1 MKAPEN
7 KLGDI
12 NNDGLI
18 DSVDASGILAEY
30 ARLSSNDA
38 KGKFTDAQGKA
49 ADVDKNGLI
58 DSVDASKVLAYYAY
72 VSNTDNAKTIEEYLK
87 TVKK

>member
-1 MKAPEN
+1 M
-7 KLGDI
+7 
-12 NNDGLI
+12 
-18 DSVDASGILAEY
+18 
-30 ARLSSNDA
+30 
-38 KGKFTDAQGKA
+38 
-49 ADVDKNGLI
+49 DKNGLI